1 MGTTQVTDSYVIYIG
16 QELEV
21 ILRDKDFVGK
31 LDVEINIKQ
40 GAISNMNIAAR
51 KSVKLQFNGIRNK
64 RPVLRD

>member
-64 RPVLRD
+64 RPVLTD

>member
-51 KSVKLQFNGIRNK
+51 KSVKL
-64 RPVLRD
+64 